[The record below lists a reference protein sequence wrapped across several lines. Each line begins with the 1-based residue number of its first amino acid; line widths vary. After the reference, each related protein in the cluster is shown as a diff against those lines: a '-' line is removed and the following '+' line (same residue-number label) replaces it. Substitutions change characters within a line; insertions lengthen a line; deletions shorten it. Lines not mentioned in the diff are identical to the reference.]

1 MKKTLKN
8 SVDISKE
15 RPIKD
20 FQLEQGTAQKKVKD
34 FNEKTKLKIDENEEK
49 LNLSEKQ
56 TMYFRMSLF
65 SISPDRKNEFI
76 KKSDMLK
83 NKVKKR
89 LGGWILSAYMIEI
102 ERDKILLVGIYDSVA
117 NAVKGKQIADELFLE
132 MDSKFIEAPV
142 RIEEGPVVY
151 SVNY

>member
-34 FNEKTKLKIDENEEK
+34 FNEKTKLEIDENEEK

-89 LGGWILSAYMIEI
+89 LGGGILSAYMIEI

-117 NAVKGKQIADELFLE
+117 NAVKCVFIAYNE
-132 MDSKFIEAPV
+132 S
-142 RIEEGPVVY
+142 
-151 SVNY
+151 

>member
-34 FNEKTKLKIDENEEK
+34 FNEKTKLEIDENEEK

-89 LGGWILSAYMIEI
+89 LGGGILSAYMIEI